1 MQIWNSCM
9 TLFFNVNKHLVFSYL
24 LCCTPPVYHVL
35 CYIPLALRD
44 RESVFG
50 RIRNFM
56 EHLLRLQFKQIL
68 STQILSIQF
77 CGLVLLS
84 FRSSFPLMYVLILIF
99 SMMMCRIKEF
109 SEWSQCIVLEL
120 VSKYVPPD
128 SSEIFDIM
136 NLLEDR
142 LQHANGA
149 VVLATIKL
157 FLQLTLS
164 MTDVH
169 QQVHNLIFLVQ
180 LFLGM
185 SEHLLFNKIEGFKI
199 GKA

>member
-1 MQIWNSCM
+1 M
-9 TLFFNVNKHLVFSYL
+9 Y
-24 LCCTPPVYHVL
+24 
-35 CYIPLALRD
+35 
-44 RESVFG
+44 
-50 RIRNFM
+50 FM
-56 EHLLRLQFKQIL
+56 I
-68 STQILSIQF
+68 I
-77 CGLVLLS
+77 
-84 FRSSFPLMYVLILIF
+84 
-99 SMMMCRIKEF
+99 CRIKEF

-169 QQVHNLIFLVQ
+169 QQVHIIIFL
-180 LFLGM
+180 
-185 SEHLLFNKIEGFKI
+185 
-199 GKA
+199 A